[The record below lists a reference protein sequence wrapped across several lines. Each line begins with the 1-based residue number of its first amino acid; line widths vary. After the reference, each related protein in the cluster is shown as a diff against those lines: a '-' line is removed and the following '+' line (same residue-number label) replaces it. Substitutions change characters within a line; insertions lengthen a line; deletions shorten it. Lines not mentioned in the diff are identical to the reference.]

1 MMSDKIDSHLPLKER
16 FQLFIHNILCGW
28 CRDYLKQI
36 KLLRTMAQKQDHEE
50 NLLPDTS
57 LSQEAKERIK
67 RSLSSQ

>member
-1 MMSDKIDSHLPLKER
+1 MMSDKIDSHLPIKER
-16 FQLFIHNILCGW
+16 FQLYIHNLLCGW

-36 KLLRTMAQKQDHEE
+36 KLLRTAARKQDQEE
-50 NLLPDTS
+50 NLLQDTS